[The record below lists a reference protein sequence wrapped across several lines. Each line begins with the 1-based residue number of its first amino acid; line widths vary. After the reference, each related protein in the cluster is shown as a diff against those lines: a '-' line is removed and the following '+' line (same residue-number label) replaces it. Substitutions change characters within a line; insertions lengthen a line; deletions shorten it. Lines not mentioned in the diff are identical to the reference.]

1 MNIKEFRG
9 LQVGDLVQSI
19 RNNSIVMIKTPIINK
34 YIPENAKFMAMTIWS
49 EVDHYKVGST
59 VQVWLDCHD
68 RWDIISGANYNGK
81 LFIVAK

>member
-1 MNIKEFRG
+1 MMIKECVG

-19 RNNSIVMIKTPIINK
+19 RSNSIAMIKTPIINK
-34 YIPENAKFMAMTIWS
+34 DNYKIAKFLAMIVWS
-49 EVDHYKVGST
+49 EADHYRIGDEAI
-59 VQVWLDCHD
+59 VWLDYHD